1 MHASFT
7 ACSKACFYDRRFRG
21 VFWRPSVLYRAGVA
35 DGCPVRG
42 RFIVKEGN
50 YTEIVMSSEFETLS
64 RTLMVEIV
72 RRRQAPVVRQLA
84 DPQFDPAGKCT
95 ANGIQLPVYSI

>member
-1 MHASFT
+1 MTVASMASFL
-7 ACSKACFYDRRFRG
+7 
-21 VFWRPSVLYRAGVA
+21 RPSVLYITDVA
-35 DGCPVRG
+35 DGCPVCG

-64 RTLMVEIV
+64 QTLMVEIV
-72 RRRQAPVVRQLA
+72 RRRQVPVVRQLA

-95 ANGIQLPVYSI
+95 ANAIRNTVTGVARVSQYDDI